1 MKLVRPLLLATALA
15 LAAPAFAQTGPA
27 ATPSA
32 GESDPARIQKLRE
45 RIRADQKALVAQNM
59 PLTDAEAKA
68 FWPVYDKCR
77 QELDSAQRKSNQAI
91 LDYVN
96 GESKMTDA
104 HAKQI
109 TANLLEAEADEA
121 RARKS
126 CFGRV
131 AKVLSGKKAAR
142 YLQIESKM
150 RALQRFDAAVVI
162 PLVP

>member
-1 MKLVRPLLLATALA
+1 
-15 LAAPAFAQTGPA
+15 
-27 ATPSA
+27 
-32 GESDPARIQKLRE
+32 
-45 RIRADQKALVAQNM
+45 M

-68 FWPVYDKCR
+68 FWPSTTSAAR
-77 QELDSAQRKSNQAI
+77 SSISAQRKSNQAI